1 MQESKSNIAFLRKH
15 YGGLIGATQ
24 PQPDEEAAMNV
35 FSDAQP
41 YHIKIKNEGS
51 LSLSVYN
58 KAQAL
63 ARPKAVEQNILKG
76 LKGLEAVAVDEEGNP
91 VEQAAP
97 DTRIAD
103 MKNPEGLS
111 MLARTAT

>member
-15 YGGLIGATQ
+15 YGGLIGATSAQ
-24 PQPDEEAAMNV
+24 PEEEEVINV

-58 KAQAL
+58 KAHAL
-63 ARPKAVEQNILKG
+63 ARP
-76 LKGLEAVAVDEEGNP
+76 
-91 VEQAAP
+91 
-97 DTRIAD
+97 
-103 MKNPEGLS
+103 
-111 MLARTAT
+111 RTAE